1 MTNLEVGDIVMC
13 TVDRIVGTIVFV
25 KIDGNGERL
34 RGRDNS
40 SSSITRAGSGIE
52 GGIILSE
59 IAPGRIRNLREYVVP
74 KKRIVCKVL
83 RISGDRIDLS
93 LRRVTQKEQKEI
105 REQYNQEKS
114 YTSILKSV
122 LKDNTEKI
130 IKEILKQGKIYK
142 FLQEA
147 KEDSKELE
155 KLVGKEYS
163 EKILKII
170 DAQKQKKV
178 ITKKEI
184 YLTTTESNGLELIKN
199 IFKDITN
206 AEIKYISAGRYVL
219 QTESTD
225 IKTADKNL
233 KEILKNIEKKAK
245 EKNISFSMK

>member
-1 MTNLEVGDIVMC
+1 MSLEVGDIVMC

-25 KIDGNGERL
+25 KIDDNG
-34 RGRDNS
+34 
-40 SSSITRAGSGIE
+40 E

-83 RISGDRIDLS
+83 RISGNRIDLS

-105 REQYNQEKS
+105 KEQYKQEKS

-122 LKDNTEKI
+122 LKNNADEI
-130 IKEILKQGKIYK
+130 IKEISKQGRIYE
-142 FLQEA
+142 FLQET
-147 KEDSKELE
+147 KQDSKKLE
-155 KLVGKEYS
+155 KLVGKKDS

-170 DAQKQKKV
+170 DSQKQKKA
-178 ITKKEI
+178 IIKKEI
-184 YLTTTESNGLELIKN
+184 SLTTTKPNGLELIKS
-199 IFKDITN
+199 IFKNMTN
-206 AEIKYISAGRYVL
+206 AKIKYISAGRYVL

-245 EKNISFSMK
+245 EKDISFAVKER